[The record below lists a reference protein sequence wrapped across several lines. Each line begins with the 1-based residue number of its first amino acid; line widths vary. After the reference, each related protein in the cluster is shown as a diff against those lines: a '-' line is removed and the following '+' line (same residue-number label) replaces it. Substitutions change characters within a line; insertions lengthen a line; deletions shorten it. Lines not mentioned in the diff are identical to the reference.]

1 MNFQID
7 KKIFENYPNFKLGL
21 IIIKN
26 LDNTRRISTV
36 ESLLRGITAQRGKQ
50 FEKKDV
56 DAEAL
61 VKVWNQ
67 AYGNFGINPKKNM
80 PSVVAL
86 LKRAQSGVEIPHIS
100 SIIDIS
106 NYFSMKYMLPV
117 LGEDLDWL
125 CGDLHLTYTKGG
137 EPFRAINSIEIEE
150 SNEGEI
156 AYMDDGGITSKYWN
170 HRECERTKITTK
182 SQNVTIFIED
192 LSKMHMDEFAEI
204 LNEIANT
211 INKYIGGNI
220 MTFLLNDENQ
230 SIDLGVQGRK
240 NVDDSKVSA
249 QEKAYFIAQQQRK
262 IERDIA
268 AKVDADT
275 AVEDKKDEN
284 PKEKKEK
291 KENKMELRDESLLK
305 ERVRDILERAI
316 VKAFSKPLN
325 VEAKI
330 DYPSSHEHGDYA
342 SNIALSLVKEL
353 GMSPREIAQ
362 KLKDQISKED
372 FIEDVEIAGPGF
384 LNFFVSAQELDKE
397 LREVLDKKENYGN
410 SDLGGGKTIIVE
422 YSSPNIAKPLG
433 VHHLI
438 TTILGQSLYNI
449 YKKVGFNAVSINHLG
464 DWGTQFGKL
473 IYAYKNWGDKK
484 VIEENPID
492 ELLKLYVRFHNEAE
506 KDEKLEDEARAEFKK
521 FEEGDKEN
529 HKLWEWFV
537 EESMKDIQ
545 KTFDKLGGIHFDY
558 TQGESFYEDKLADIL
573 AEGKQRGV
581 FTEGNEGSFIVE
593 YEDENIPPF
602 LVQKKDS
609 ATLYSTRDFA
619 ALKYRIGNWHPVKI
633 LYVVDIAQ
641 TLHFN
646 QLFEAAK
653 RFTWYNDEGVHVWFG
668 RMHMKDKKMS
678 TRKGNVI
685 LLEDV
690 LDEGIE
696 RAKKVVEERSRD
708 LENLDKIAETI
719 GIAAIKYN
727 ILSQNRTT
735 DITFDWDRMLS
746 IEGNSAPYIQYA
758 YARAKSILRNANEE
772 LLGEGT
778 EDPENAEEK
787 TRLLIRLL
795 PKFKEEIINAA
806 QEYKVNVLTNYLYS
820 LAQEF
825 NSFYNVVPV
834 IKTKDA
840 GKRQARLELV
850 EGVSWILKNGLALL
864 GIEVVEE
871 M

>member
-7 KKIFENYPNFKLGL
+7 KKIFENYPDFKLGL

-26 LDNTRRISTV
+26 LDNTRRISAV
-36 ESLLRGITAQRGKQ
+36 ESLLRGVTAQKGKE
-50 FEKKDV
+50 FKNKDV
-56 DAEAL
+56 DAEAMI
-61 VKVWNQ
+61 KVWNQ
-67 AYGNFGINPKKNM
+67 AYGSFGINPKKDM
-80 PSVVAL
+80 PSVAAL
-86 LKRAQSGVEIPHIS
+86 LKKAQSGDEIPHIS
-100 SIIDIS
+100 SIADIS
-106 NYFSMKYMLPV
+106 NYFSMKFLLPI
-117 LGEDLDWL
+117 GTEDLDWL
-125 CGDLHLTYTKGG
+125 CGDLHLTYTNGG
-137 EPFRAINSIEIEE
+137 EPFRAINSIEVEE

-170 HRECERTKITTK
+170 NRECERTKITNK
-182 SQNVTIFIED
+182 STNVAIFIED
-192 LSKMHMDEFAEI
+192 LSNMHMDEFGEV

-211 INKYIGGNI
+211 INKYIGGDI
-220 MTFLLNDENQ
+220 MTFLMNDENQ
-230 SIDLGVQGRK
+230 SINLGVQGRK

-249 QEKAYFIAQQQRK
+249 QEKAYFITQQQRK
-262 IERDIA
+262 IDAKAEREAPI
-268 AKVDADT
+268 
-275 AVEDKKDEN
+275 EDKKDEK

-291 KENKMELRDESLLK
+291 KENKMELKDDSLLK
-305 ERVRDILERAI
+305 ERVRDVLERAI

-325 VEAKI
+325 VDAKI

-342 SNIALSLVKEL
+342 SNIALSLSKEL

-384 LNFFVSAQELDKE
+384 LNFFISAQELDKE
-397 LREVLDKKENYGN
+397 LCEVLDKKENYGN
-410 SDLGGGKTIIVE
+410 SDLGGGKIIIVE

-449 YKKVGFNAVSINHLG
+449 YKKIGFNAVSINHLG

-473 IYAYKNWGDKK
+473 IYAYKQWGDRKL
-484 VIEENPID
+484 IEENPID
-492 ELLKLYVRFHNEAE
+492 ELLKLYVRFHDEAE

-558 TQGESFYEDKLADIL
+558 VQGESFYEDKLADIL

-581 FTEGNEGSFIVE
+581 FTEGNEGSFIVK
-593 YEDENIPPF
+593 YEDENMPPF

-619 ALKYRIGNWHPVKI
+619 ALKYRVGNWHPVKI

-641 TLHFN
+641 TLHFK

-685 LLEDV
+685 LLDEV
-690 LDEGIE
+690 LDECIE
-696 RAKKVVEERSRD
+696 RAKKVVEERGRD
-708 LENLDKIAETI
+708 FENLEKIAETI

-746 IEGNSAPYIQYA
+746 IDGNSAPYIQYA
-758 YARAKSILRNANEE
+758 YARAKSILRNA
-772 LLGEGT
+772 GDVKVIDGVD
-778 EDPENAEEK
+778 DPESAEEK

-806 QEYKVNVLTNYLYS
+806 QEYKVNILTNYLYC

-834 IKTKDA
+834 IKTKDTA
-840 GKRQARLELV
+840 KRQARLELV